1 MTKIVISEK
10 LKQYRKEHNIT
21 QAEFGELINVSPQAI
36 SKWERCECYPDI
48 ILLPKLAEIFGC
60 SVSDFFE

>member
-10 LKQYRKEHNIT
+10 LKKYRYDHKLT
-21 QAEFGELINVSPQAI
+21 QTEFGELLNVSPQAI

-48 ILLPKLAEIFGC
+48 ILLPKLAQILGC
-60 SVSDFFE
+60 SVNDFFE